1 MFSAIFNYIEH
12 LFDLIKPKQ
21 LFYMAIDGVAPRAKM
36 NQQRSRRF
44 RSALEAE
51 EAREKAI
58 RDGIP
63 LSANEQFDTNAITP
77 GTEFMAKLTV
87 QLKYFIHK
95 KVSTDANW
103 QNIEVILSGHEVP
116 GEGEHKIMEHIRV
129 AKASPGYSPDVRHC
143 LYGLDADLIML
154 GLLSHD
160 PHFAILREE
169 VTFGRARK
177 TASKELHDQNFYL
190 LHLSIVREYLE
201 LEFSG
206 IEKEMPKLDYE
217 FERLLDDFILIN
229 FFIGNDFLPELPS
242 LVINEGALPI
252 AFDTYKNYL
261 RKADGYITS
270 RGIVDFERLKIWM
283 QEFSAFEYNLFEKA
297 SVDAEWFNEELEEI
311 SQKGREKKEQLLI
324 LSPHQKDLVRT
335 VKQFILDVNSKP
347 KSDPDDIVSF
357 SFKEK
362 LGKEDIEFL
371 KKFTGQVY
379 ARVIADDGGVTK
391 IVQDIDGIVDDESED
406 ELENRTITAKGV
418 VKSYEKA
425 ALELKQE
432 KKEQMEAVY
441 SEKYNKWKA
450 IYYKK
455 NFGFAANDPETP
467 AHISDVVDNYLEG
480 LQWVLLYYYRG
491 VASWGWYYRYHY
503 APRVSDISKGLGKK
517 FTFELGKPFKPF
529 EQLMA
534 VLPDR
539 SKALVPAAFRSLM
552 TDDASP
558 IKDFYPRTFE
568 LDMNGKKNAWEAIVK
583 IPFVD
588 QDRLLKALHA
598 HENELT
604 PEEKARNEFGT
615 NLIFDFN
622 PQVDVIYPSSFPGVF
637 PDLEHSHCIESVT
650 YLPPMESLN
659 YIDGLVPGAKLGVDA
674 LAGFPSLKT
683 IPFTFQVKDAKV
695 VIFQQPSRN
704 DSIILT
710 LQNRYKDLDS
720 AAVTKRFLNRAV
732 YFGYPYLNE
741 GKVVSVSDE
750 LFTYAYKKSP
760 VPHPNPEGWHREAS
774 AIRIDLTKRG
784 INISPITHLI
794 KLKPLIGLIRTNEGG
809 WKKEYAETTVVYP
822 LQTIIESVQNEDQ
835 RYIERPPVPIEEEFP
850 LDSQAIFLGP
860 SAYGNPVKIIGYTD
874 KKLLNVEVQKLK
886 VSENNI
892 GQLIAMREEKALGY
906 VPSHIACK
914 RLNIS
919 PYYLSR
925 ITAKYI
931 VFYKNSPFDV
941 GLNLRNESK
950 RLKVL
955 GYTRRENQ
963 GWTFSSLSS
972 DLIFEY
978 LKAFPVLH
986 RALIHYS
993 RKEIP
998 DLASLIPSE
1007 QLEDLVKSVKKW
1019 LKEKVSDNPSIS
1031 LVSLQ
1036 TEGLS
1041 KKSILALEQNAIESS
1056 KAPVSVSLN
1065 KYNNLPRN
1073 ALLSPSSA
1081 VYQLK
1086 SQHFSV
1092 GDRVVYVLDYGKVP
1106 LFSRGTVLTVSS
1118 HISSVTLD
1126 VLFDVEFPAG
1136 TTLNGRTTTKRG
1148 LVVKTGAVLNLS
1160 KKQLVFH
1167 TKKSLELAKQKENKN
1182 KGKTTVKPTENI
1194 WKQNNVPV
1202 SSVIAS
1208 ASPSAPKGKPF
1219 TMVSTK
1225 PAKAAPAPR
1234 AVDPPVAPSQPP
1246 KPKGKTV
1253 KIREDDPEKMR
1264 VDLLSMIKGTSNI
1277 SVGNDNA
1284 GSSGGSNANAGKK
1297 EYKKKN
1303 KDQTTN
1309 NVVGAVFGQFV
1320 PPQPLYPQGP
1330 FPNNFPPVPPNSFPP
1345 APPNSLPYF
1354 AESPVFVGPN
1364 GQPFPPPPSGPNAP
1378 PMHGFYPGPPPPSG
1392 PAAGAVPQAP
1402 RAHGKGSHDIMAS
1415 LNDGRPQQAPVP
1427 SAPNPDINPNEFE
1440 PRNQQ
1445 QQKQRGGFRGGRGG
1459 PGGSKGG
1466 RGRGGRGRGRGGR
1479 GGANTGA
1486 PASASPAPDQN

>member
-63 LSANEQFDTNAITP
+63 LSTTEHFDTNAITP

-103 QNIEVILSGHEVP
+103 QNIQVILSGHEVP

-169 VTFGRARK
+169 VTFGRSRK
-177 TASKELHDQNFYL
+177 TGSKELHDQNFYL
-190 LHLSIVREYLE
+190 LHLSIVREYIE

-206 IEKEMPKLDYE
+206 IEKQMPNFDYE

-270 RGIVDFERLKIWM
+270 RGIVNFERLKIWM
-283 QEFSAFEYNLFEKA
+283 QEFSAFEYSLFEKA

-324 LSPHQKDLVRT
+324 LTPHQKELVRI
-335 VKQFILDVNSKP
+335 VKEFILDVNSKP
-347 KSDPDDIVSF
+347 KSDPEDIASF
-357 SFKEK
+357 SFKKK
-362 LGKEDIEFL
+362 LEKEDIEFL
-371 KKFTGQVY
+371 KKFAGQVY
-379 ARVIADDGGVTK
+379 ARVVADDSGVTK

-406 ELENRTITAKGV
+406 ELENRTINAKTV
-418 VKSYEKA
+418 VKFYEKA

-432 KKEQMEAVY
+432 KKEHMETVY
-441 SEKYNKWKA
+441 SEKYNKWKS

-455 NFGFAANDPETP
+455 NFGFNANDPETP

-503 APRVSDISKGLGKK
+503 APRVSDISKGLGKA
-517 FTFELGKPFKPF
+517 FTFELGTPFSPF

-539 SKALVPAAFRSLM
+539 SKALVPAAFRPLM

-588 QDRLLKALHA
+588 QNRLLKAIHD
-598 HENELT
+598 HENQLT
-604 PEEKARNEFGT
+604 PEEKERNTIGT

-622 PQVDVIYPSSFPGVF
+622 PQVDMIYPSSFPGVF

-650 YLPPMESLN
+650 YLPPMDSLN

-683 IPFTFQVKDAKV
+683 IPFTFQLKDAKV

-704 DSIILT
+704 ESIILT

-720 AAVTKRFLNRAV
+720 AAVTKRFLNHNI

-750 LFTYAYKKSP
+750 LFTYSYKKSP
-760 VPHPNPEGWHREAS
+760 VPHQNLEGWHREAS
-774 AIRIDLTKRG
+774 ALRIDLSKRG
-784 INISPITHLI
+784 INISPVTHLI
-794 KLKPLIGLIRTNEGG
+794 KLKPLIGLTRTNEGG
-809 WKKEYAETTVVYP
+809 WAKKYAETTVVYP
-822 LQTIIESVQNEDQ
+822 LQTIVENVQNEDQ
-835 RYIERPPVPIEEEFP
+835 RYVERPPIPIEEEFP
-850 LDSQAIFLGP
+850 LNSQAIFLGP
-860 SAYGNPVKIIGYTD
+860 SAYGNPVKITGYTE
-874 KKLLNVEVQKLK
+874 KTLLNVEVQKLN

-892 GQLIAMREEKALGY
+892 GHMLAQREEKALSY

-919 PYYLSR
+919 PYYLNR

-963 GWTFSSLSS
+963 GWTFSTLSG
-972 DLIFEY
+972 DLIFQY
-978 LKAFPVLH
+978 LKAFPILH
-986 RALIHYS
+986 KALIHYS

-998 DLASLIPSE
+998 DLASLISADKVD
-1007 QLEDLVKSVKKW
+1007 DLVKDVKKW
-1019 LKEKVSDNPSIS
+1019 LKQNVAENPNIS
-1031 LVSLQ
+1031 LVTFQ

-1041 KKSILALEQNAIESS
+1041 KNSIQTLEKNVIDVS
-1056 KAPVSVSLN
+1056 KTPVSVLLN
-1065 KYNNLPRN
+1065 KYNNIPRN

-1086 SQHFSV
+1086 SQHFQV

-1106 LFSRGTVLTVSS
+1106 LFSRGTVLTVNS
-1118 HISSVTLD
+1118 HVSNVTLD
-1126 VLFDVEFPAG
+1126 VLFDVEFTAG
-1136 TTLNGRTTTKRG
+1136 TTLNGRTSTKRG
-1148 LVVKTGAVLNLS
+1148 LVVETGTVLNLS
-1160 KKQLVFH
+1160 EKQLVFQ
-1167 TKKSLELAKQKENKN
+1167 TKKSLELAKQKAG
-1182 KGKTTVKPTENI
+1182 KGKSKTVNKPVENM
-1194 WKQNNVPV
+1194 WQQANAPAA
-1202 SSVIAS
+1202 SVIAS
-1208 ASPSAPKGKPF
+1208 THTNETKSKSFDKI
-1219 TMVSTK
+1219 STK
-1225 PAKAAPAPR
+1225 PLKAAPAPR
-1234 AVDPPVAPSQPP
+1234 EVEPPVAPPQPI
-1246 KPKGKTV
+1246 KPRGKTV
-1253 KIREDDPEKMR
+1253 NVQQNDPKKMR
-1264 VDLLSMIKGTSNI
+1264 DELMSMLKGTNITGTSDNSGVSADASSSNH
-1277 SVGNDNA
+1277 
-1284 GSSGGSNANAGKK
+1284 GKK
-1297 EYKKKN
+1297 DSKKKKN
-1303 KDQTTN
+1303 IENTN
-1309 NVVGAVFGQFV
+1309 NVISAVFEQFG
-1320 PPQPLYPQGP
+1320 PSQPIYNPLP
-1330 FPNNFPPVPPNSFPP
+1330 SSAFPP
-1345 APPNSLPYF
+1345 APPGSMQYF
-1354 AESPVFVGPN
+1354 PPVMVASN
-1364 GQPFPPPPSGPNAP
+1364 GQPFPFPPPGPNGIP
-1378 PMHGFYPGPPPPSG
+1378 PHGFYAPQLPPSG
-1392 PAAGAVPQAP
+1392 PAAGFVPQGP
-1402 RAHGKGSHDIMAS
+1402 RAHGKGSRDIMAS

-1427 SAPNPDINPNEFE
+1427 SAPNPNINPNEFE
-1440 PRNQQ
+1440 PRSQQ
-1445 QQKQRGGFRGGRGG
+1445 QQRGSFRGNRGGRAGNR
-1459 PGGSKGG
+1459 GG
-1466 RGRGGRGRGRGGR
+1466 RGRGNRGRGRGGR
-1479 GGANTGA
+1479 GGANTG
-1486 PASASPAPDQN
+1486 SGIDASPTNNIPSTTATSSAGDN